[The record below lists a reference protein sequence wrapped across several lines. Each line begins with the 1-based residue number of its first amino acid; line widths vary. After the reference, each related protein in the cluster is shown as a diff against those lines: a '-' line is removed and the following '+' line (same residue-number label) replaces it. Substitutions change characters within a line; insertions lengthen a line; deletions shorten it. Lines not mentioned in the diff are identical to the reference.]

1 MFCTKCGSAN
11 APDARFCAKCGGS
24 ISGSLPKP
32 IIKRPGLITFI
43 AVLHFIFDPILI
55 IGAIAMMVS
64 PAASSEDRIFGIIFG
79 SVMLLMSLVGF
90 IGAIGLW
97 RLKSFGRT
105 IQIVLSA
112 IGLLAIPLGTLISAA
127 ILWYLFTPAVK
138 VLFSGKRAE
147 ELTPQEVMAL
157 QPGTGGGAPVVV
169 VVVIVGFVV
178 VGMIGILAAIAIPN
192 LLTAMQRSKQKRTM
206 ADMRSIARE
215 IDSFAS
221 DNNLL
226 PEAEDIQGLKAKVA
240 TYANIATMDGWAS
253 EMRYGTDG
261 ENYWLISAGKD
272 AMFET
277 DDPRMY
283 GEGATTNFDC
293 DIVFVNGQFV
303 QYPEGVPTGP

>member
-1 MFCTKCGSAN
+1 MFCSRCGNAN

-32 IIKRPGLITFI
+32 VMKRPGLITTI

-55 IGAIAMMVS
+55 FGAFAMMVS
-64 PAASSEDRIFGIIFG
+64 PAASSEDRIFTIITAA
-79 SVMLLMSLVGF
+79 VLLLMSLLGF

-97 RLKSFGRT
+97 KLKSFGRT

-178 VGMIGILAAIAIPN
+178 IGMIGILAAIAIPN

-206 ADMRSIARE
+206 ADMRTIAVTVEQYALDNKRYPE
-215 IDSFAS
+215 AS
-221 DNNLL
+221 DI
-226 PEAEDIQGLKAKVA
+226 EALKPQVA
-240 TYANIATMDGWAS
+240 QYANIVSNDGWAS
-253 EMRYGTDG
+253 QMRYGTDG
-261 ENYWLISAGKD
+261 ANYWLISAGKD
-272 AMFET
+272 AVYET

-303 QYPEGVPTGP
+303 RYPDGVQTGP